1 MADLSI
7 ICRPDY
13 TFLLLF
19 FNPKGYFP
27 VMGKM
32 GTEYLMDNID
42 ESLRLEIKTDPD
54 AVRQQA
60 AWCGVKPGLRV
71 LDAGCG
77 PGLTT
82 SILHEM
88 IQPDGEIVGI
98 DYSPKRIDYAK
109 KRYGQLT
116 GIQFELHD
124 LKEPA
129 KHLKKFDLIWVRF
142 VLEYNRK
149 ESRLIVKHLTECL
162 NPGGYLCLMD
172 LDYNCLSHYE
182 LPHLMEEILFKL
194 MGHLEGEFNFD
205 PYSGRKLYSF
215 LYDLKYQNIRMNMV
229 PHHLIYGDVKD
240 EDLYNWIKKV
250 EVISQR
256 LEDLFDPYPGK
267 RNGFFNDFKKFF
279 LDPRRFTYTPLILC
293 KGTPSSDG

>member
-1 MADLSI
+1 MEKTNTD
-7 ICRPDY
+7 
-13 TFLLLF
+13 
-19 FNPKGYFP
+19 
-27 VMGKM
+27 
-32 GTEYLMDNID
+32 YLMENTD
-42 ESLRLEIKTDPD
+42 EAIRLEIKTDPD

-60 AWCGVKPGLRV
+60 AWCGVKPGLSV

-88 IQPDGEIVGI
+88 IQPDGEIVGV

-109 KRYGQLT
+109 QHYGERG
-116 GIQFELHD
+116 GIQFKIHD
-124 LKEPA
+124 LKKPA
-129 KHLKKFDLIWVRF
+129 KHLKSFDLIWVRF

-149 ESRLIVKHLTECL
+149 ESPLIIKHLTECL

-182 LPHLMEEILFKL
+182 LTQPMEEVLFKL
-194 MGHLEGEFNFD
+194 MGHLEGAYNFD
-205 PYSGRKLYSF
+205 PYSGRKLYAF
-215 LYDLKYQNIRMNMV
+215 LYDLGYQNIQMNMV

-250 EVISQR
+250 EVVSQR
-256 LEDLFDPYPGK
+256 AEDIFNHYPGK
-267 RNGFFNDFKKFF
+267 RNGFFNDFRNFF
-279 LDPRRFTYTPLILC
+279 LNPRRFTYTPLILC
-293 KGTPSSDG
+293 KGTTSSDG